1 MPFLRL
7 LSVKQTMGSTDRI
20 SVRTTTN
27 VDGMI
32 AVIDP
37 KLSWVGL
44 WQRTSKQVREM
55 YAVRVD
61 GRIPEDV
68 EAELETPS
76 NECTERSDRS
86 RL

>member
-1 MPFLRL
+1 MPNLRRKL
-7 LSVKQTMGSTDRI
+7 AITMGSTDRI

-68 EAELETPS
+68 EAELETP
-76 NECTERSDRS
+76 NQTDQD
-86 RL
+86 